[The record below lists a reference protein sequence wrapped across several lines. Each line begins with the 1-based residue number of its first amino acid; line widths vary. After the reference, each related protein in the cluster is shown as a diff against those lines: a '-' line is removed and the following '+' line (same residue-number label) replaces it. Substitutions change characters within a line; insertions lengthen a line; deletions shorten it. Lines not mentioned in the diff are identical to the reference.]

1 MRLTR
6 EDAID
11 GHRKMWNWIAD
22 KIEEEKCVQV
32 ITELKDRYR
41 RQNYLLLYSNCFC
54 CEYTLN
60 EADIKECDKCP
71 INWKSDRILYGC
83 MDKHEDGDRL
93 GLYLRC
99 SNENCWEEQAKLA
112 RKIANLPERECV

>member
-60 EADIKECDKCP
+60 EANIKECDKCP
-71 INWKSDRILYGC
+71 IN
-83 MDKHEDGDRL
+83 
-93 GLYLRC
+93 
-99 SNENCWEEQAKLA
+99 
-112 RKIANLPERECV
+112 